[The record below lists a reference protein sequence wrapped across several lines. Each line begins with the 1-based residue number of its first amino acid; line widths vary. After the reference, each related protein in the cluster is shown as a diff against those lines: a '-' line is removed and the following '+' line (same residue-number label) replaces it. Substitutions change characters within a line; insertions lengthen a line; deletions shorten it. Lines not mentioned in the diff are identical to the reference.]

1 MKFTIVTV
9 GKIRENFIFEGI
21 KDYHLRISRY
31 TQLDLFPVKEE
42 RITPGLTETLILQ

>member
-9 GKIRENFIFEGI
+9 GKIKENFILEGI
-21 KDYHLRISRY
+21 KDYHKRINRY

-42 RITPGLTETLILQ
+42 RMTTGTPRT